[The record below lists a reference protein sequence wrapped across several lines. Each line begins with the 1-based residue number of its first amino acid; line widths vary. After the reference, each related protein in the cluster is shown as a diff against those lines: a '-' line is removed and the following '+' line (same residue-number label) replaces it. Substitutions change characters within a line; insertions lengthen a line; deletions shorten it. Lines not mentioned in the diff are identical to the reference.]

1 MPSTHV
7 SLHVHVIFSTKGRE
21 PWIAGEWRSRMHAWL
36 GGVLNEMGVVPESIG
51 GVADHV
57 HVLMGLRATHCLAD
71 VVRDL
76 KRSSSEWI
84 RRTIGLPGFA
94 WQEGYGAFSVSASVR
109 EDVRRYIE
117 HQEEHHRT
125 RTFGEE
131 CRGFL
136 IKCGVAFDDRFID

>member
-36 GGVLNEMGVVPESIG
+36 GGVLKEMGVVPESIG
-51 GVADHV
+51 GVADHM

-71 VVRDL
+71 VARDL

-94 WQEGYGAFSVSASVR
+94 
-109 EDVRRYIE
+109 
-117 HQEEHHRT
+117 
-125 RTFGEE
+125 
-131 CRGFL
+131 
-136 IKCGVAFDDRFID
+136 

>member
-1 MPSTHV
+1 M
-7 SLHVHVIFSTKGRE
+7 
-21 PWIAGEWRSRMHAWL
+21 AMHAWL
-36 GGVLNEMGVVPESIG
+36 GRVLKEMGVVPESIG

-131 CRGFL
+131 YRGFL